1 MKITQAIMKKTY
13 EDAIDNSIDKIK
25 KMQSNGLTDEGDILL
40 LDTCLK
46 YIIFMSDVRNETEK
60 EE

>member
-1 MKITQAIMKKTY
+1 MKITQEVMKQTY
-13 EDAIDNSIDKIK
+13 EKTIDNSIEQIK

-46 YIIFMSDVRNETEK
+46 YVIFMSDVRS